1 MGRVTTP
8 SEEDSNNGLPVQQPG
23 TPNQRT
29 RVPVSQFAPPNYQ
42 QANVN
47 LSVGRPWSTGL
58 FDCQADQANAVLTT
72 IVPCVTFG
80 QIAEVMDEGE
90 MTCPLGTFMYLL
102 MMPALCSHWV
112 MGSKYREKMRRK
124 FNLVE
129 APYSDCASHVLCPC
143 CSLCQEYRELK
154 IRNLD
159 PSLGTNSK
167 RQIQIYI
174 YGPGILFDISV
185 QVW

>member
-1 MGRVTTP
+1 
-8 SEEDSNNGLPVQQPG
+8 
-23 TPNQRT
+23 
-29 RVPVSQFAPPNYQ
+29 
-42 QANVN
+42 
-47 LSVGRPWSTGL
+47 
-58 FDCQADQANAVLTT
+58 LTT

-90 MTCPLGTFMYLL
+90 MSMFCFTQFETEIRFFIKYDVFNSKYCVVYAACPLGTFMYLL